1 MIESILSILVSIWP
15 HVTVVWMWPIES
27 YALSQKRWAADDSVP
42 NSHLSDSWFIA
53 TSKSNYFSKKIELW
67 QFEDDSTVDCLG
79 HTKWPESG
87 WFHLISHLLHNRC
100 ILQDYFWDVCI
111 RIYYVDILY
120 YIYIDIIW
128 YYMILYDIM
137 YIYILLLL
145 CMYIILYYYIILYAY
160 IAVYIQYTGYNGRV
174 WPAAGRL

>member
-1 MIESILSILVSIWP
+1 MEHPQRILQGWHADGLFWKESSRWDWTTLKKNRKVTTTKPKMIESILSILVSIWP

-100 ILQDYFWDVCI
+100 ILQDYFWD
-111 RIYYVDILY
+111 
-120 YIYIDIIW
+120 
-128 YYMILYDIM
+128 MF
-137 YIYILLLL
+137 
-145 CMYIILYYYIILYAY
+145 AS
-160 IAVYIQYTGYNGRV
+160 VYTM
-174 WPAAGRL
+174 

>member
-1 MIESILSILVSIWP
+1 MEHPQRILQGWHADGLFGKSHPGEIGRLKKKNRKVTTTKPKMIESILSILVSIWP

-100 ILQDYFWDVCI
+100 ILQDYFWD
-111 RIYYVDILY
+111 
-120 YIYIDIIW
+120 
-128 YYMILYDIM
+128 MF
-137 YIYILLLL
+137 
-145 CMYIILYYYIILYAY
+145 AS
-160 IAVYIQYTGYNGRV
+160 VYTM
-174 WPAAGRL
+174 